1 MKKILLAAA
10 MVMAMNLPVN
20 ATELPNVDLS
30 GVTED
35 TCQIVKG
42 VALANGELLKPISEE
57 SLTEMTDK
65 VTDYQYRVL
74 AEYFLQSA
82 NIKEKHHEDID
93 VQAMLNHR
101 IQFKEDLMQKAMYG
115 VEYFLENRSCTGI

>member
-30 GVTED
+30 GVPED

-42 VALANGELLKPISEE
+42 IALAYGELLKPISEE
-57 SLTEMTDK
+57 SLTEMSDK

-82 NIKEKHHEDID
+82 NINPDDID
-93 VQAMLNHR
+93 VQAMRNHR

>member
-1 MKKILLAAA
+1 
-10 MVMAMNLPVN
+10 MAMNLQVN
-20 ATELPNVDLS
+20 AIELPNVDLS
-30 GVTED
+30 GVPED

-42 VALANGELLKPISEE
+42 VALSKGELLKPISEE

-82 NIKEKHHEDID
+82 NIKEKHHDNID

-101 IQFKEDLMQKAMYG
+101 IKFKEDLMQKAMYG

>member
-30 GVTED
+30 GVPED
-35 TCQIVKG
+35 TCQIVKD
-42 VALANGELLKPISEE
+42 VALSNGELLKPISEE

-82 NIKEKHHEDID
+82 NIKEKHHDDID

-101 IQFKEDLMQKAMYG
+101 IQFKEDLMQKSMYG